1 MRQRRLRFS
10 GQLLLL
16 QVAVVAAVIALG
28 FGLFT
33 TLLDRQRSSEYGQ
46 RALAIARSVA
56 ADTELRAAVAE
67 FSRSDIASPSLETQL
82 AGGPV
87 QLDAESVRQRTGA
100 LFVVVVDDRGIRLS
114 HPEQDELGDPVSTDP
129 SRALAG
135 QEEVTEQF
143 GTLGESARAKVPVYA
158 PDGGAPAG
166 TVVGAVSVG
175 IASDEIDAA
184 LWTDLRIG
192 ALYAAAAFA
201 VGIGASVLL
210 NRRLRRLTLGVEPE
224 ELAALATEHEAVLG
238 GIDEAVIGVDPQG
251 RVTVANAEARRF
263 FAAPLPPGTP
273 IAEAGLPDRVREMLV
288 PPTVLAPTVVT
299 DAADPELVVVG
310 ERVLVC
316 TRRTVH
322 RGRHDLGV
330 VLTARDRTD
339 LELLT
344 RQLDAVQTMS
354 TALRAQRHEFAN
366 RLHVVHGLLAH
377 DRPDEAAEF
386 VDAVLGSGPLGAT
399 LPGLDAIG
407 DPVLQAFLSAKAA
420 HARERGVLL
429 RIGPESWLDRAVT
442 DQVAVTTVLGNL
454 IDNACDAAASAV
466 PPAADPLAVDRAA
479 WVEVEVLTD
488 GNTLFVTVA
497 DSGDGIAIELGDR
510 VFEQDVSTR
519 AVSGRGL
526 GLGLVRQVARALGGD
541 VWIADPGGKTQG
553 GDWAGAVFVARL
565 PGAVDERTGHVSM
578 SEPAPDAA
586 EVTP

>member
-1 MRQRRLRFS
+1 MRFS

-67 FSRSDIASPSLETQL
+67 FSRTDIASPSLETQL

-114 HPEQDELGDPVSTDP
+114 HPDQDELGDPVSTDP

-263 FAAPLPPGTP
+263 FAVPLPPGTP
-273 IAEAGLPDRVREMLV
+273 IADAGLPDGVCEMLV
-288 PPTVLAPTVVT
+288 PPVLSDATVPPVRADTVEE
-299 DAADPELVVVG
+299 PRLVVVG

-466 PPAADPLAVDRAA
+466 PPAADPLTVDRAA

-488 GNTLFVTVA
+488 GDTLFVTVA
-497 DSGDGIAIELGDR
+497 DSGDGIVDELGDR

-541 VWIADPGGKTQG
+541 VWIADPGSG
-553 GDWAGAVFVARL
+553 GGTGAVFVARL
-565 PGAVDERTGHVSM
+565 PGAVAERAGHVSM
-578 SEPAPDAA
+578 SETAPDAA